1 MPLQWYHLMK
11 CFTCVFQ
18 VRKNVPCY
26 VPEISCGRQ
35 CGKRLACGHKC
46 IKKCH
51 KVDHSLFF
59 LCVGVAI
66 LKSYVYIYMLKI
78 QQYKRKTHGFCTC
91 SCFGPH
97 IWNSLPQDL
106 RHCSAFSSFKA
117 KLKIFLFS
125 QYFCPQLISVPS
137 FCYSQC
143 KCVCVSVCV

>member
-1 MPLQWYHLMK
+1 MLQQWYHLMK
-11 CFTCVFQ
+11 YFTFVFQ

-26 VPEISCGRQ
+26 MPEISCGRQ
-35 CGKRLACGHKC
+35 CRKRLACGHKC

-51 KVDHSLFF
+51 KVDCSIFF

-66 LKSYVYIYMLKI
+66 LKSYIYMLKI
-78 QQYKRKTHGFCTC
+78 QQYKRKTRGFRTF
-91 SCFGPH
+91 SCFAPH

-125 QYFCPQLISVPS
+125 QYFCPQLISIPS

-143 KCVCVSVCV
+143 KCVCVSFSV